1 MESWPPF
8 TIFTPVHKIHY
19 VIGITGGSGSGKSFL
34 IQALRSRFTEEQ
46 LAILSQDNYYKPRED
61 QARDK
66 EGIQNFDLPSSFL
79 MNEFERDLKLLLKGE
94 TVRRTEYTYNNAGHE
109 PDVIVVAPAPVLI
122 IEGLFLLSIETIRET
137 MDLKVFVDAS
147 NVVKVKRRI
156 LRDRVE
162 RNYPLED
169 VLYRYEKHVLPAY
182 KQFIAP
188 FKSEADV
195 ILNNNSSID
204 KALVLLSGFI
214 RGLLG

>member
-1 MESWPPF
+1 MRQ
-8 TIFTPVHKIHY
+8 VHY
-19 VIGITGGSGSGKSFL
+19 TIGITGGSGSGKSFL
-34 IQALRSRFTEEQ
+34 IQALRARFSEAE
-46 LAILSQDNYYKPRED
+46 LAILSQDNYYRRREE
-61 QARDK
+61 QERDAD
-66 EGIQNFDLPSSFL
+66 GIQNFDLPSSF
-79 MNEFERDLKLLLKGE
+79 MMEEFEKDFKSLLQGKSV
-94 TVRRTEYTYNNAGHE
+94 TRTEYTYNNAGLQPGTIAVH
-109 PDVIVVAPAPVLI
+109 PAPVLI
-122 IEGLFLLSIETIRET
+122 VEGLFVLSVDNIRNSL
-137 MDLKVFVDAS
+137 DLKVFVDAS

-182 KQFIAP
+182 KQHIAP

-204 KALVLLSGFI
+204 RAIVLLSGFI